1 MSPAVKFFLGLALAV
16 LLLLAS
22 PFLLEAGIR
31 RYDRKRDPYTRP
43 AAVVMEAGA
52 ARQGLNR
59 RLFHEVRFPTTGLG
73 LRLRASG
80 LPRESAESFS
90 RPIRGKVR
98 LLRLGGPDDA
108 APGPRPPASAT
119 ELGAFEFRLEP
130 LSMKAVIPE
139 ARADA
144 GLGGAPAPTPRESF
158 EVLCDLVPA
167 TPEESLAADDL
178 AALRF
183 PAGAACEIDVE
194 FRAPVPV
201 SNRLEVVYSK
211 SIRSLLRDT
220 ALQPLSDR
228 LVGPEREPRP
238 SR

>member
-1 MSPAVKFFLGLALAV
+1 MSPLAKFILGIVVALLVLAAV
-16 LLLLAS
+16 
-22 PFLLEAGIR
+22 PFAIEKAIR
-31 RYDRKRDPYTRP
+31 TYDRRNDAYIVRNAISTDAAPVRP
-43 AAVVMEAGA
+43 
-52 ARQGLNR
+52 GLNR

-144 GLGGAPAPTPRESF
+144 GLGDAPAPTPRESF
-158 EVLCDLVPA
+158 EVLCD
-167 TPEESLAADDL
+167 
-178 AALRF
+178 
-183 PAGAACEIDVE
+183 
-194 FRAPVPV
+194 
-201 SNRLEVVYSK
+201 
-211 SIRSLLRDT
+211 
-220 ALQPLSDR
+220 
-228 LVGPEREPRP
+228 P
-238 SR
+238 S